1 MKSELRHPLAFVPTM
16 GALHAGHQS
25 LIQIAKQKC
34 DEVVVSIFVNPL
46 QFENK
51 EDLAQYPRNIDGD
64 IAIAESTGATFVWAP
79 TFEEVYPGDPVIIPA
94 GKIGNIFEGVH
105 RFGHFDGVLTVVHR
119 LFEIIRPE
127 YAIFGEKDFQ
137 QLFLIKQMVR
147 ELELPVEIISA
158 PIIREEDGL
167 AMSSRNVRLSTDD
180 RARATIISKAL
191 FEAKE
196 SKDPAATL
204 HRVLRKEKNFQIDYA
219 EIIDANTFEVAT
231 TNTINKRAIVAGWL
245 GGVRLIDNMAMEM
258 SMEMAMESLG
268 EPS

>member
-25 LIQIAKQKC
+25 LIKIAKQKC
-34 DEVVVSIFVNPL
+34 DEVVLSVFVNPL

-64 IAIAESTGATFVWAP
+64 IALAQSTGATFVWAP

-94 GKIGNIFEGVH
+94 GKIGNLFEGVH

-119 LFEIIRPE
+119 LFELIRPE

-137 QLFLIKQMVR
+137 QLFLINQMVR
-147 ELELPVEIISA
+147 ELELPIEIISA
-158 PIIREEDGL
+158 PIVREDDGL
-167 AMSSRNVRLSTDD
+167 AMSSRNIRLSTDD
-180 RARATIISKAL
+180 RARATIIYKAL
-191 FEAKE
+191 CEANG
-196 SKDPAATL
+196 SKDPARAL
-204 HRVLRKEKNFQIDYA
+204 QRVLSKEKNFQIDYA

-231 TNTINKRAIVAGWL
+231 VATPNKRAIVAGWL
-245 GGVRLIDNMAMEM
+245 SGVRLIDNMAMEM
-258 SMEMAMESLG
+258 AMESSGALA
-268 EPS
+268 